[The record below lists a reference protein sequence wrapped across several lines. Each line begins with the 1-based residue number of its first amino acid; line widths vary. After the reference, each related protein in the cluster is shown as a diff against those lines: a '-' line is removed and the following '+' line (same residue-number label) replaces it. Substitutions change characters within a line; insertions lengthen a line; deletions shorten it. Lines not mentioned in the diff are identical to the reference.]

1 MVRPG
6 GYCGFGQGQAPAPR
20 TMDDDRPM
28 LDASCRDVAAQKDE
42 RPKAST
48 RWDMNPASGK
58 IPTCLIRQVPQ
69 ASLPGRE
76 QDRFGHDISRYLPR
90 HTNLPASAT
99 TKQHPFMDAD
109 AASAAPLQYV
119 QQQRFQGEHSSKKHV
134 AASSAPKSSQAAA
147 VISGCVCIAAHMGE
161 FAVLLDEGFFAR
173 AWSVLRRLLLIHQ
186 ERSNA
191 TFRIRLKESWNPG
204 PADLLPLAKLCRP
217 WQAVR

>member
-1 MVRPG
+1 MTSLG
-6 GYCGFGQGQAPAPR
+6 TYLG
-20 TMDDDRPM
+20 
-28 LDASCRDVAAQKDE
+28 
-42 RPKAST
+42 
-48 RWDMNPASGK
+48 
-58 IPTCLIRQVPQ
+58 IPTYRLQLPLSSIRSWMQMQ
-69 ASLPGRE
+69 
-76 QDRFGHDISRYLPR
+76 
-90 HTNLPASAT
+90 
-99 TKQHPFMDAD
+99 
-109 AASAAPLQYV
+109 PLLLLYV
-119 QQQRFQGEHSSKKHV
+119 QHQRFQGEHSSKKHV

-204 PADLLPLAKLCRP
+204 PADLLPLARLCRP